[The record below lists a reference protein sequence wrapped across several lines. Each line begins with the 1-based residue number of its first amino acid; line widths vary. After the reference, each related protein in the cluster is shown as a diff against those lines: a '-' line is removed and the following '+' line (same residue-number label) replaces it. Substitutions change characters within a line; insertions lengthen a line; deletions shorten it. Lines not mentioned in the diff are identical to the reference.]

1 MFGGYNDK
9 IPVLVRHVLE
19 KVKGLVVDPQ
29 RLSVM
34 KEQVTFPLFLSKST
48 ESYYL

>member
-9 IPVLVRHVLE
+9 IPVLVGHVLE

-29 RLSVM
+29 RLSVI
-34 KEQVTFPLFLSKST
+34 KEQVKLYFFLLSVS
-48 ESYYL
+48 